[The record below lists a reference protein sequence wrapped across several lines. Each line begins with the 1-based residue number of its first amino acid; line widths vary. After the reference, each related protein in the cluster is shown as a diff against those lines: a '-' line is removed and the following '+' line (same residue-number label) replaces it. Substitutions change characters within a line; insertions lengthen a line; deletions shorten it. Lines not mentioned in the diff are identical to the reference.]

1 MEGCDAPRRGWV
13 REPQQAGVGGPAQA
27 DGVLQDLA
35 EGIAGGGEA

>member
-1 MEGCDAPRRGWV
+1 MGQGAPAGWV
-13 REPQQAGVGGPAQA
+13 GGLAQA